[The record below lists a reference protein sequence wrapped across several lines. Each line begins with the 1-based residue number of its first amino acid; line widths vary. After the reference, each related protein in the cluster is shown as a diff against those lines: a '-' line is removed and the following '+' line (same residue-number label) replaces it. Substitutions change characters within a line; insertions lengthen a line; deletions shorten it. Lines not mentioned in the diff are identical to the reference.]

1 MINTKLKFY
10 SLLVFL
16 GVVMVFI
23 LISIDKA
30 SLDNHRIESQQ
41 HVKDELNQV
50 SSRLTFNLYN
60 NTQIAKG
67 LPALFAANPS
77 LSSKD
82 FALAVDYLFGEHTQL
97 RNIVAAPDLI
107 IKYVYPVKGNE
118 EVIDLDYR
126 TLPLQIAS
134 VMRAKESRHLVLTGP
149 LTLVQG
155 GTGIISRI
163 PVYLN
168 KPTGEEYFWGIVA
181 AVIDADR
188 LYQSSGLMSE
198 ELAIDIAIR
207 NIDDS
212 GEVGDVFWGSSQL
225 FDQDNIRS
233 TISLPSGSWELVGR
247 PRNGWGLKP
256 EVMFQ
261 QRLINIGV
269 ALLLFLAIFAFLK
282 ALINASNANL
292 RFHTI
297 FEEAPLGVAVI
308 DSLTGHI
315 YDANPAYA
323 HIAGRSIEE
332 LKTLD
337 WMKITHPDD
346 VQKDLEHMTEMNAG
360 EAPGFVMQ
368 KRYIQPDGAIRWINM
383 TIAPMRVEDASKP
396 RHLCMTEDISE
407 RKIAEDK
414 LMFMA
419 NYDLLTK
426 LPNRELFADR
436 FQQAAAHSKRTGTQ
450 VAICFLDLDNFK
462 PINDSYGHNVGD
474 ELLIEV
480 ARRIKE
486 CIREGDTVSRQG
498 GDEFTLLLSDIENY
512 SQCEQTLDRVHY
524 ALSQPYLIDGYSCNI
539 TASSGVT
546 LYPVDNVDIDT
557 LIRHADQA
565 MYQSKLA
572 GKHRYHLFNPQYDK
586 EVIETHHQLSE
597 IKQALS
603 NEEFQLFYQ
612 PKVNMRTGKVF
623 GAEALIRWIHPEKGL
638 IPPLYFLPLIEGTDL
653 EIQVG
658 GWVINEALQQLDS
671 WQQEGLNLEVSINV
685 SSHHLQSSVFFD
697 QLEEALIRYPNVPP
711 KYLQLE
717 ILESSNLGDIN
728 IVSEIIQRCQN
739 DLSLTVALDDFGTGY
754 SSLTHLRSLSAN
766 TIKIDQTFV
775 RDMLEDQDDLALIE
789 GIISLAKTF
798 ELDVIAE
805 GVETIEH
812 GILLMRI
819 GCDCAQ
825 GYGIARP
832 MPAADLSDWVG
843 SFIPDESWGIW
854 SDADWEMSNLPL
866 MVAQSDHI
874 KWVEEIF
881 KALDGH
887 QLGLE
892 EGELINHCECR
903 LGGWYYN
910 HGKKHYGHLEAFRA
924 LEAVHIDVHKTG
936 CRIIQLYNDG
946 KREEAVLL
954 AEDLL
959 ALKSQVLDSLNT
971 LQKQVNFVADD
982 VSS

>member
-10 SLLVFL
+10 SLLVFI

-23 LISIDKA
+23 LISIDKVT
-30 SLDNHRIESQQ
+30 LDNHRIESRQ

-60 NTQIAKG
+60 NIQIAKG
-67 LPALFAANPS
+67 LPTLFAANSS
-77 LSSKD
+77 LSNEE
-82 FALAVDYLFGEHTQL
+82 FGLAVKYLFGEHTQL

-118 EVIDLDYR
+118 EVIGVDYR
-126 TLPLQIAS
+126 TLPLQIPS
-134 VMRAKESRHLVLTGP
+134 VMRAKESRHLVLAGP

-168 KPTGEEYFWGIVA
+168 KPTGEEFFWGVIA

-188 LYQSSGLMSE
+188 LYQSSGLMNA

-207 NIDDS
+207 NIGDS
-212 GEVGDVFWGSSQL
+212 GEAGDVFWGSSQL
-225 FDQDNIRS
+225 FDQGNIRS
-233 TISLPSGSWELVGR
+233 TISLPSGAWELVAR
-247 PRNGWGLKP
+247 PISGWRLKP
-256 EVMFQ
+256 EGMLQ
-261 QRLINIGV
+261 ERLINIGV

-308 DSLTGHI
+308 DSKTGHI

-323 HIAGRSIEE
+323 RIAGRSIEE

-346 VQKDLEHMTEMNAG
+346 VQKDLDNMVAMNAG
-360 EAPGFVMQ
+360 ESSGFVIQ

-383 TIAPMRVEDASKP
+383 TVTPMQVNDESKP

-407 RKIAEDK
+407 RKVAEDK

-419 NYDLLTK
+419 NYDLLTQ
-426 LPNRELFADR
+426 LPNRKLFADR

-462 PINDSYGHNVGD
+462 PINDNYGHNVGD

-480 ARRIKE
+480 AKRIKD
-486 CIREGDTVSRQG
+486 CIREEDTISRQG
-498 GDEFTLLLSDIENY
+498 GDEFTLLLNDIGSY
-512 SQCEQTLDRVHY
+512 AQCEQTLDRVHH
-524 ALSQPYLIDGYSCNI
+524 ALSQPYFINDYPCNI

-546 LYPVDNVDIDT
+546 LYPADNVDIDT

-603 NEEFQLFYQ
+603 NKEFQLFYQ
-612 PKVNMRTGKVF
+612 PKVNMRTGQVF
-623 GAEALIRWIHPEKGL
+623 GAEALIRWVHPEKGL
-638 IPPLYFLPLIEGTDL
+638 IPPLDFLPLIEGTDL

-685 SSHHLQSSVFFD
+685 SSHHLQSSVFFE
-697 QLEEALIRYPNVPP
+697 QLEEALIRHPNVAPHH
-711 KYLQLE
+711 LQLE
-717 ILESSNLGDIN
+717 ILESSDLGDIN
-728 IVSEIIQRCQN
+728 IVSEIIQRCQSN
-739 DLSLTVALDDFGTGY
+739 LGVTVALDDFGTGY
-754 SSLTHLRSLSAN
+754 SSLTHLRSLSAT

-775 RDMLEDQDDLALIE
+775 RDMLEDKDDLALIE

-812 GILLMRI
+812 GVLLMRI
-819 GCDCAQ
+819 GCDRAQ

-832 MPAADLSDWVG
+832 MPAADLSDWVER
-843 SFIPDESWGIW
+843 FIPDESWVLW
-854 SDADWEMSNLPL
+854 SDSDWEMSNLPL

-887 QLGLE
+887 TLGLE
-892 EGELINHCECR
+892 QGELTSHCECR
-903 LGGWYYN
+903 LGNWYYS
-910 HGKKHYGHLEAFRA
+910 HGDKHYGHLEAFRA

-936 CRIIQLYNDG
+936 SRIIQLYNDG
-946 KREEAVLL
+946 KREEAILL
-954 AEDLL
+954 ADDLL
-959 ALKSQVLDSLNT
+959 VLKSRVLESLNT
-971 LQKQVNFVADD
+971 LQKQVNFVVD
-982 VSS
+982 

>member
-1 MINTKLKFY
+1 MINTKLKSF
-10 SLLVFL
+10 SFL
-16 GVVMVFI
+16 AFIGLVMVFI

-30 SLDNHRIESQQ
+30 TLDNHRVESQQ
-41 HVKDELNQV
+41 HVKDKLNQV
-50 SSRLTFNLYN
+50 SNRLRFNLYN
-60 NTQIAKG
+60 NIQIAKG

-77 LSSKD
+77 LSNQD

-155 GTGIISRI
+155 GTGVISRI

-181 AVIDADR
+181 AVIDADS
-188 LYQSSGLMSE
+188 LYQSSGLMDN

-207 NIDDS
+207 SKDDL
-212 GEVGDVFWGSSQL
+212 GGTGDTFWGSSQL

-233 TISLPSGSWELVGR
+233 TITLPSGSWELVAR
-247 PRNGWGLKP
+247 PINGWGAKP
-256 EVMFQ
+256 EGMFQ
-261 QRLINIGV
+261 LRLINVGV
-269 ALLLFLAIFAFLK
+269 ALLLFLAIFSFLK
-282 ALINASNANL
+282 ALMNASNANL

-323 HIAGRSIEE
+323 HIAGRPIEE

-346 VQKDLEHMTEMNAG
+346 VQKDLDNMMAMNAG
-360 EAPGFVMQ
+360 EVPGFVMQ
-368 KRYIQPDGAIRWINM
+368 KRYIQPDGTIRWVNM
-383 TIAPMRVEDASKP
+383 TVAPMQVEDASKP

-414 LMFMA
+414 LTFMA
-419 NYDLLTK
+419 NYDLLTQ

-462 PINDSYGHNVGD
+462 PINDNYGHNVGD
-474 ELLIEV
+474 GLLVEV
-480 ARRIKE
+480 AKRIKE

-512 SQCEQTLDRVHY
+512 EQCEQTLDRIHL
-524 ALSQPYLIDGYSCNI
+524 ALSQPYLIAGCPCNI

-546 LYPVDNVDIDT
+546 LYPADNVDMDT

-572 GKHRYHLFNPQYDK
+572 GKHRYQLFNPQYDK
-586 EVIETHHQLSE
+586 EVIEAHHQLSE

-603 NEEFQLFYQ
+603 NKEFKLFYQ
-612 PKVNMRTGKVF
+612 PKVNMRTGQVF

-638 IPPLYFLPLIEGTDL
+638 IPPLDFLPLIEGTDL

-685 SSHHLQSSVFFD
+685 SSHHLQSPVFFD
-697 QLEEALIRYPNVPP
+697 QLEEALIRYPDVPP
-711 KYLQLE
+711 QELQLE

-728 IVSEIIQRCQN
+728 IVSDIIQRCQN
-739 DLSLTVALDDFGTGY
+739 ELGLTVALDDFGTGY

-775 RDMLEDQDDLALIE
+775 HSMLENSDDLALIE

-798 ELDVIAE
+798 GLDVIAE
-805 GVETIEH
+805 GVETTEH
-812 GILLMRI
+812 GTLLMRI

-832 MPAADLSDWVG
+832 MPAADMIDWVG
-843 SFIPDESWGIW
+843 CFTPDEAWLIW
-854 SDADWEMSNLPL
+854 SDSDWEMSNLPL

-881 KALDGH
+881 NALDGH
-887 QLGLE
+887 TLGLGQ
-892 EGELINHCECR
+892 GELTSHSECR
-903 LGGWYYN
+903 LGNWYYN
-910 HGKKHYGHLEAFRA
+910 HGEKHYGHLDAFRA
-924 LEAVHIDVHKTG
+924 LEEIHIDVHKTG
-936 CRIIQLYNDG
+936 RRIIQLYNDG

-954 AEDLL
+954 VEDLL
-959 ALKSQVLDSLNT
+959 TLKSQVLDSLNT
-971 LQKQVNFVADD
+971 LQKQVNFAAD
-982 VSS
+982 